1 MLLDLLYPPKC
12 PLCGTLID
20 PALPV
25 CEACRGSLP
34 HIKGVRCRICGR
46 PVLDGEEICADC
58 GEKEHSFDRGAGA
71 FLYEGAFRES
81 LGALKYRG
89 EAEFG
94 KRLGY
99 LAAEELSEMIREW
112 RPDRIVPVPLHK
124 KRLRKRGYNQ
134 AARIADGI
142 SLFTGIPVDPKLL
155 IRVRPT
161 EALKG
166 LGAAERNAEL
176 RSAFSLAG
184 SRGEAASEPFSLGR
198 ILLADDIYTTGSTLD
213 AAAGVLK
220 VAGAEAVFFLTVC
233 IGQGFRLA

>member
-1 MLLDLLYPPKC
+1 MKYFNSIRDMLLDLLYPPKC

-34 HIKGVRCRICGR
+34 HIRGGRCRICGR
-46 PVLDGEEICADC
+46 PVSDGEEICADC

-112 RPDRIVPVPLHK
+112 RPDRIVPIPLHK
-124 KRLRKRGYNQ
+124 KRFRRRGYNQ
-134 AARIADGI
+134 AERIADEVMFMDGGKI
-142 SLFTGIPVDPKLL
+142 LEHGSARAFF
-155 IRVRPT
+155 
-161 EALKG
+161 
-166 LGAAERNAEL
+166 
-176 RSAFSLAG
+176 RSPGTDAG
-184 SRGEAASEPFSLGR
+184 KR
-198 ILLADDIYTTGSTLD
+198 
-213 AAAGVLK
+213 
-220 VAGAEAVFFLTVC
+220 FLEFY
-233 IGQGFRLA
+233 GGKS